1 MIYRSNSWIYRFFIV
16 LQNFVKSKKVLN
28 LQHFFFCIAKIS
40 WNWNMLWNFRLVFLI
55 LQKIRQIKE
64 CFESFCSG
72 KISSN
77 QSLILCSAKIS
88 WNQGTRSVG
97 IHPLIFHNFLKI
109 SWNQIM
115 LWYILLYDLQNFVKS
130 KNESNLKILVIVK
143 IKIALVCCRKLGVF
157 YHLILALCCC

>member
-1 MIYRSNSWIYRFFIV
+1 MKLKTPWIFRI
-16 LQNFVKSKKVLN
+16 
-28 LQHFFFCIAKIS
+28 FFCSAKNTS
-40 WNWNMLWNFRLVFLI
+40 NQRMLWIFY
-55 LQKIRQIKE
+55 
-64 CFESFCSG
+64 SFCSG
-72 KISSN
+72 KIWSN

-97 IHPLIFHNFLKI
+97 IHPLIFHNFLNI

-115 LWYILLYDLQNFVKS
+115 LWYILLFDLQNFVKS
-130 KNESNLKILVIVK
+130 KNESNLRILVIVK